1 MFVRAL
7 NFCVL
12 TLIGGVLVSPM
23 LFQDGTMQ
31 RQLRVYL
38 PGSAAVTPTQAW
50 ADPDLVA
57 RLADLRI
64 QIRTDLCSRD
74 APDFVQAHICDH
86 DKV

>member
-1 MFVRAL
+1 MFIRAL

-12 TLIGGVLVSPM
+12 TLIGGALVSPM

-38 PGSAAVTPTQAW
+38 PGAAAPAQTW
-50 ADPDLVA
+50 ASPELVA

-86 DKV
+86 DRI